1 VDESLVIIEDVLDD
15 EEEEED
21 VARSGR
27 PSPSYLSAHAPHSS
41 PPIG

>member
-1 VDESLVIIEDVLDD
+1 LVDESLVIIEDVLDD
-15 EEEEED
+15 EEEED
-21 VARSGR
+21 VARSAR